1 MRSAE
6 LRSTIGPAMIT
17 FARSAI
23 ELECFVPAW
32 EQLAR
37 EALEPNPFYE
47 PWMLLPALEA
57 FSAGQ
62 DLRVAL
68 VWRGERLVGL
78 FPFQRIARYRG
89 LPAAALAAWRHPHCL
104 LCTPLV
110 RASNARYAVDAL
122 LDATGASVLEWSYVP
137 AGEPFHRTLSEAL
150 AARGRR
156 PLVSRSYERPL
167 LRKGTATVSGQL
179 RRKLAKSERSLRKQG
194 ALTYVALTP
203 RDDIGRWI
211 DEFLRLE
218 ARGWKGRQG
227 SAMACA
233 EANRTYFTRTVAAA
247 FHRGRLAA
255 CGIDLDGRPLAR
267 RFSFLG
273 GGGAYAFKI
282 AYDEAFAEASPGVM
296 LEHYNLAQV
305 EADARIEW
313 MDSFTDGP
321 SLAVERMWP
330 ARRTLQTLAVGTG
343 AWGELAVAALPALR
357 WLRRRVN
364 IHA

>member
-1 MRSAE
+1 
-6 LRSTIGPAMIT
+6 MIT
-17 FARSAI
+17 FARSAV

-32 EQLAR
+32 EQLAS

-57 FSAGQ
+57 LSTGQ
-62 DLRVAL
+62 ELRVAL

-78 FPFQRIARYRG
+78 FPFQRIARYKG
-89 LPAAALAAWRHPHCL
+89 LPATALVAWRHPHCL

-122 LDATGASVLEWSYVP
+122 LDATGASVLEWSYLP
-137 AGEPFHRTLSEAL
+137 AGEPFHRTLGEAL

-156 PLVSRSYERPL
+156 PRVGRSYERPL
-167 LRKGTATVSGQL
+167 LRKGAATVSGPL
-179 RRKLAKSERSLRKQG
+179 RRRIAKKERSLRKLG
-194 ALTYVALTP
+194 ALSYVALTP

-211 DEFLRLE
+211 DEFLGLE

-233 EANRTYFTRTVAAA
+233 EANRTYFTRTITAA
-247 FHRGRLAA
+247 FRRGRLAA
-255 CGIDLDGRPLAR
+255 CGMNLDGRPLAR

-282 AYDEAFAEASPGVM
+282 AYDEAFAEVSPGVM
-296 LEHYNLAQV
+296 LEHYNLSQV

-330 ARRTLQTLAVGTG
+330 ARRTMQTLAAGTG

-357 WLRRRVN
+357 WLKRRVN